1 MSIKGNGPNICFYSN
16 KCNWSKAFLTEL
28 AASPFKSEFKFVCVD
43 PSPSRPKLPSFL
55 KEVPTIL
62 VAGDPEPKASSE
74 AFNWLSLEKVKVTG
88 KQPTSS
94 IAEAN
99 EPAGY
104 NMTEN
109 MSFAK
114 GIGYS
119 FNDSETNT
127 EGSGGSLLP
136 GTFEFLG
143 GASGAG
149 VRNANDFPGGASQGR
164 SRSKKEELFDKQME
178 QYQRDRNQGVPNKQ
192 GRI

>member
-1 MSIKGNGPNICFYSN
+1 MCFYSN
-16 KCNWSKAFLTEL
+16 RCNWSKAFLTEL
-28 AASPFKSEFKFVCVD
+28 AASPFKSQFKYVCVD
-43 PSPSRPKLPSFL
+43 ASPTRPKLPSFL

-62 VAGDPEPKASSE
+62 VAGDPEPKVSSE

-88 KQPTSS
+88 KQQTSS
-94 IAEAN
+94 IGPDAN

-127 EGSGGSLLP
+127 EGSGGALLP

-143 GASGAG
+143 GAPGAG
-149 VRNANDFPGGASQGR
+149 VRNANDFPGGGAASQGR

>member
-1 MSIKGNGPNICFYSN
+1 MSVKGNGPNICFYSN

-28 AASPFKSEFKFVCVD
+28 SASPFKSEFKYVCVD

-74 AFNWLSLEKVKVTG
+74 AFNWLSLEKVKITG
-88 KQPTSS
+88 KQPTTS
-94 IAEAN
+94 IAPEAN

-119 FNDSETNT
+119 FSDSETST
-127 EGSGGSLLP
+127 SGSGGALIP

-143 GASGAG
+143 GAAGTGAHSQGPPG
-149 VRNANDFPGGASQGR
+149 VSQGR
-164 SRSKKEELFDKQME
+164 SRSKKEEMFDKQME